1 LEVSVQ
7 KSKQLLVVD
16 GAGHIAGRL
25 ASIVAKKLIEGE
37 RVVVVNTEKILLSG
51 SIDSIRR
58 ELEARLEITS
68 VTNPKHTPVHPR
80 RPDKIFA
87 RMVRG
92 MVPRKKPKG
101 RMALKRLRTY
111 IGVPEEY
118 KNVEKAVFEEARIT
132 KPAAYYVSLAEVTKL
147 IGWRGE

>member
-1 LEVSVQ
+1 MEVSLQ
-7 KSKQLLVVD
+7 KSKQPIVVD

-25 ASIVAKKLIEGE
+25 ASIVAKKLLEGE
-37 RVVVVNTEKILLSG
+37 RVVVVNTEKIMLSG

-58 ELEARLEITS
+58 EWEARLEITS
-68 VTNPKHTPVHPR
+68 ATHPKHTPVHPR
-80 RPDKIFA
+80 RPDRIFA

-92 MVPRKKPKG
+92 MLPRKKPKG
-101 RMALKRLRTY
+101 KMALKRLRTY

-118 KNVEKAVFEEARIT
+118 KNAEKVVFKEAMIT
-132 KPAAYYVSLAEVTKL
+132 KPAAYYVSLAELGKL